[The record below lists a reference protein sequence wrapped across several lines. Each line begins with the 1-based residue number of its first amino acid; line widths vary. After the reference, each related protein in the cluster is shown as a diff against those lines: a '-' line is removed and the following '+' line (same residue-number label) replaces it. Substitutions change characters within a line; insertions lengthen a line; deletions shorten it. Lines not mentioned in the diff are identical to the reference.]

1 MRAMTQAQEFT
12 VFLASPS
19 ADTLDARQAVAEAVK
34 AINLDPGYAPRV
46 QLKLLRW
53 DDPDRTLAL
62 SAETNGQVDV
72 NRAGGPPSALRFAD
86 RPAAPPHGRQAA
98 A

>member
-1 MRAMTQAQEFT
+1 MAQQQEFT
-12 VFLASPS
+12 IFLASPS
-19 ADTLDARQAVAEAVK
+19 ADTLGARDAVAEEVK
-34 AINLDPGYAPRV
+34 KINIDPWYAPQLR
-46 QLKLLRW
+46 LKLLRW

>member
-1 MRAMTQAQEFT
+1 MAQQQEFT
-12 VFLASPS
+12 IFLASPS
-19 ADTLDARQAVAEAVK
+19 ADTLGARDAVAEEVDK
-34 AINLDPGYAPRV
+34 INIDPWYAPQLR
-46 QLKLLRW
+46 LKLLRW